1 MVSAGAGPQ
10 ADACVARLECD
21 GVLRRGR
28 TALPSER
35 LYAVLPCPSVQA
47 SAVAALLDE
56 REGFLVRSLDPSAA

>member
-1 MVSAGAGPQ
+1 MPAWHVSNATGCFG
-10 ADACVARLECD
+10 
-21 GVLRRGR
+21 GG

-35 LYAVLPCPSVQA
+35 LDAVLPCPSVQA